1 VNATTAPPP
10 STVTS
15 RRAPHFLSET
25 RRAETLTAWALVLP
39 ALIGFVLFY
48 AIPTLRAIEISFTD
62 WNLLREP
69 RFIGL
74 DNYAAMIQDGKFWH
88 GMKLSL
94 YYVLLNIPLQTILG
108 LFLAVAM
115 DRLSRSLFVKSVVLL
130 PYLLSNVLVAMM
142 WLWML
147 DPFLGT
153 VNAAIEALGFDKQPF
168 FGGYDQA
175 LLTVAGV
182 NIWRHMGL
190 VAMLFLAGLQ
200 NIPRHLYEAAAL
212 EGASEWQMF
221 RRITLPLLRPVM
233 VFVLVTSV
241 TGSFQIFD
249 TIAVTTNGGPLDS
262 TRVIVHYIVQNAFSF
277 YKMGYA
283 SAMSMALAAVMVLY
297 TIFQMRI
304 LRANENDLA

>member
-1 VNATTAPPP
+1 MSSSIPAQTRPAA
-10 STVTS
+10 
-15 RRAPHFLSET
+15 RRVLSHWLSG
-25 RRAETLTAWALVLP
+25 RGAEALTGWLMVLP
-39 ALIGFVLFY
+39 ALIGFLLFY
-48 AIPTLRAIEISFTD
+48 ALPTLRAVEISFTD
-62 WNLLREP
+62 WNLLRQP
-69 RFIGL
+69 QFVGW
-74 DNYAAMIQDGKFWH
+74 DNYIRLWEDDKFWN
-88 GMKLSL
+88 GMKLSG
-94 YYVLLNIPLQTILG
+94 YYVLLNIPLQTALG

-115 DRLSRSLFVKSVVLL
+115 DRLTRSLFVKSVVLL
-130 PYLLSNVLVAMM
+130 PYLMSNVLVAMV

-147 DPFLGT
+147 DPILGL
-153 VNAAIEALGFDKQPF
+153 VNHYIAASGLERMPF
-168 FGGYDQA
+168 FGGVDQA
-175 LLTVAGV
+175 MLTVAGV

-190 VAMLFLAGLQ
+190 VAMLFLAGMQ

-283 SAMSMALAAVMVLY
+283 SAMSMVLCLVMLAY
-297 TIFQMRI
+297 TVIQMQI
-304 LRANENDLA
+304 MRANENDLA